1 MAQQPDGVYASGALC
16 SPEVVGYM
24 PSVATV
30 HCLIASVLLP
40 SCCADVINACY
51 EGGAGYF
58 SSVHAHSMGSAGDTA
73 PDAVFT
79 TPVKAAHF
87 AMSLRSSGF
96 YYNGSIWRMIAGPF
110 DASAAAP
117 APAPAPA
124 AAIQALPYDAELL
137 DGSSSGD
144 SDASGGGTTAAS
156 RRLRQQGDAD
166 AEGGV
171 DLSLSPPDMPV
182 GPPAAAARTRLGLW
196 LTTTL

>member
-1 MAQQPDGVYASGALC
+1 
-16 SPEVVGYM
+16 
-24 PSVATV
+24 
-30 HCLIASVLLP
+30 
-40 SCCADVINACY
+40 
-51 EGGAGYF
+51 
-58 SSVHAHSMGSAGDTA
+58 MGSAGDTA
-73 PDAVFT
+73 PDAIFT

-87 AMSLRSSGF
+87 AMLFRSSGF

-166 AEGGV
+166 AEDGV

-196 LTTTL
+196 LTTPLWIARLASTAAGILLQPGIYSSGELVSLLPCLRPASSPLNSRAWWMEWWLQTA